1 MNRTLDPMEKATK
14 PVEHRRPWRYR
25 RLGSV
30 LLSYDFF
37 LGVPLGVAAAA
48 STLFSDDVRSSLPG
62 VLVGVAGVGAAVA
75 TLVLTSLAVLLGTIT
90 PAYRRMLTQVQ
101 GGVVGTARPFQWVV
115 ALSAATTAWSLLAAG
130 LVPLVRSN
138 GLAVFALTAPAF
150 ALLLWAVFGCLQVTG
165 QLVRHWESRERAEAL
180 EERRE
185 RSQQRRA

>member
-75 TLVLTSLAVLLGTIT
+75 TLVLTSLAVLLSLIHIFNRG
-90 PAYRRMLTQVQ
+90 R
-101 GGVVGTARPFQWVV
+101 VVVEPGRV
-115 ALSAATTAWSLLAAG
+115 
-130 LVPLVRSN
+130 
-138 GLAVFALTAPAF
+138 
-150 ALLLWAVFGCLQVTG
+150 
-165 QLVRHWESRERAEAL
+165 
-180 EERRE
+180 EERHRC
-185 RSQQRRA
+185 S